1 VVASISGVA
10 RISEEATRTGTTTR
24 ISGHLSRESTLDL
37 ETRRKLTKAL
47 KVKEA
52 RDQVVHQVDLEV
64 DPAVLVLLIDGI
76 RRGRYLSGVK
86 VVAIQQFVCVGTS
99 HHAPHDH
106 ASTCIDAR
114 DLRPKGVIAMAR
126 TDWVIVPRL
135 EQQELDLAVTTT
147 RDSTPTS
154 HQRK

>member
-1 VVASISGVA
+1 M
-10 RISEEATRTGTTTR
+10 
-24 ISGHLSRESTLDL
+24 
-37 ETRRKLTKAL
+37 
-47 KVKEA
+47 
-52 RDQVVHQVDLEV
+52 

-106 ASTCIDAR
+106 ASICTGAH
-114 DLRPKGVIAMAR
+114 DLSPKEVIVMAR
-126 TDWVIVPRL
+126 IDWVIVPRL
-135 EQQELDLAVTTT
+135 EQQELDLAITTT

-154 HQRK
+154 L